1 MSAIPT
7 LDLASAVT
15 VCPLCKV
22 SRKPKAF
29 KKLFDIPV
37 CTKCF
42 YKLANRRQF
51 AYIIDS
57 SILYAASYLFGIIIG
72 LMFPEAFLSPPDQF
86 TAMDAFWIVWGWVFV
101 PLVFAMK
108 DGFSGHSPGKW
119 LTGVQVV
126 DQLTREPIGFRQ
138 SFKRNLCLI
147 IPIAPLIVAFTL
159 AKGRRWGDKWA
170 HTEVVWKKYRFKAP
184 FDRRGILC
192 MKCGYD
198 LTGNVSGRCPE
209 CGTDIPAPLRL
220 AAPLMRPVIA
230 AP

>member
-7 LDLASAVT
+7 LDLASAAT
-15 VCPLCKV
+15 VCPLCQV

-29 KKLFDIPV
+29 KKLFGIPV
-37 CTKCF
+37 CSKCF

-57 SILYAASYLFGIIIG
+57 IVLYLASYVFAFAIG
-72 LMFPEAFLSPPDQF
+72 LMFPEAFNSPPDQF
-86 TAMDAFWIVWGWVFV
+86 TAMDAFWTAWGWVVV
-101 PLVFAMK
+101 PLIFAMK

-138 SFKRNLCLI
+138 SFKRNLCLL

-209 CGTDIPAPLRL
+209 CGTDIPAPRPT
-220 AAPLMRPVIA
+220 APLVRPVIA